1 MCIWLLAVMLNQIN
15 DEREDYDSTCCQQ
28 FMYSEFKWEESMDAF
43 WKILTENWIDVRLR
57 LVMNL
62 RTPFLSSKP
71 APTKAKTLTQRSG
84 KDFCPF
90 LIWEWMWELHLE
102 ASKIH
107 CLWSPIWS
115 IIWSIAEASFCLRS
129 TSTIPTSES
138 TSVECTSSQLC
149 SESIQSEE
157 R

>member
-62 RTPFLSSKP
+62 RAPFLSSKP
-71 APTKAKTLTQRSG
+71 APTEAKTLTQRSE

-107 CLWSPIWS
+107 CLRSPIWS